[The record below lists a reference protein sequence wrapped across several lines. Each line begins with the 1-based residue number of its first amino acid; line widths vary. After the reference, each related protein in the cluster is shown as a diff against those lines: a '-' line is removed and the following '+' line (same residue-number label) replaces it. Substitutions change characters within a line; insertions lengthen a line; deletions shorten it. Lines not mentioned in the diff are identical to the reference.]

1 MQAAG
6 IHHLEFVLLFVMVLV
21 VTLAALARRFG
32 TPYPIVLVIG
42 GLAVSLI
49 PNVPRVELNPHVI
62 FLVLLPPLL
71 FGAAFHTSWRS
82 FRRNLAKSSMMA
94 FGLVGFSVAA
104 VAFVTPLLLPGFNH
118 GAGFVLGALVASTDA
133 IAATSIARRMHLPQR
148 ITDILEGESLL
159 NDATSLLAL
168 ELGVALVAGTAVPTI
183 GTSTLRLIYLVTG
196 GVIVGVAAGWLVRWC
211 LQHLDDAPLEITLS
225 LLAPYV
231 AYLGAESAHSSGVL
245 ATVAC
250 GLLLGEKQSES
261 LSARARVEA
270 LAVWSTVD
278 FVLNGAVFA
287 LIGLQLPG
295 VLEGIGR
302 VPLAELAL
310 DTVILIALLIGV
322 RLLWVFAVSWISYR
336 NPEETETS
344 RGSSA
349 RKRSIHHW
357 LDGHARCNCTGRS
370 HVSACANER
379 RRGIPPARPA
389 DLSHIRSHPGN
400 IGGPGIE
407 PAISH
412 RQIASDPASGV
423 RQSGFTGRI
432 DRDSQGAVSREAVF
446 QEAVW
451 KRAHSRATPHIVTYR
466 A

>member
-322 RLLWVFAVSWISYR
+322 RLLWVFAVSWISY
-336 NPEETETS
+336 
-344 RGSSA
+344 A
-349 RKRSIHHW
+349 IRKKLKRP
-357 LDGHARCNCTGRS
+357 A
-370 HVSACANER
+370 
-379 RRGIPPARPA
+379 ARPRA
-389 DLSHIRSHPGN
+389 SEVFIIGWTGMRGVIALAAAMSLPVLTNAGEAFPQRDLLIFLTFAVILVTLVAQGLSLPFLIDKLRVT
-400 IGGPGIE
+400 
-407 PAISH
+407 
-412 RQIASDPASGV
+412 RQAA
-423 RQSGFTGRI
+423 
-432 DRDSQGAVSREAVF
+432 
-446 QEAVW
+446 
-451 KRAHSRATPHIVTYR
+451 
-466 A
+466 

>member
-6 IHHLEFVLLFVMVLV
+6 IHHLEFVLLFVMALV
-21 VTLAALARRFG
+21 VGLAAVARRFG

-49 PNVPRVELNPHVI
+49 PNVPRVAMNPDVI

-71 FGAAFHTSWRS
+71 FAAAFHTSWRS

-94 FGLVGFSVAA
+94 FGLVSFSVAA

-133 IAATSIARRMHLPQR
+133 IAATAIARRMNLPQR

-183 GTSTLRLIYLVTG
+183 GTSVLRLIYLVAG
-196 GVIVGVAAGWLVRWC
+196 GVMVGLAAGWLIRWC
-211 LQHLDDAPLEITLS
+211 LQHLNDAPLEITLS
-225 LLAPYV
+225 LLAPYL
-231 AYLGAESAHSSGVL
+231 AYLGAESAHASGVL

-270 LAVWSTVD
+270 SAVWSTVD

-287 LIGLQLPG
+287 LIGLQLPS

-310 DTVILIALLIGV
+310 DTVILIALLIGL
-322 RLLWVFAVSWISYR
+322 RLLWVFAVAWIAYAVR
-336 NPEETETS
+336 KKLNRPA
-344 RGSSA
+344 A
-349 RKRSIHHW
+349 RPR
-357 LDGHARCNCTGRS
+357 
-370 HVSACANER
+370 ANEVFIIGWTGM
-379 RRGIPPARPA
+379 RGVIALAAAMSLPVLTSTGDAFPQR
-389 DLSHIRSHPGN
+389 DLLIFLTFAVILVTLVAQGLSLPFLIGKLRVIRQ
-400 IGGPGIE
+400 
-407 PAISH
+407 A
-412 RQIASDPASGV
+412 A
-423 RQSGFTGRI
+423 
-432 DRDSQGAVSREAVF
+432 
-446 QEAVW
+446 
-451 KRAHSRATPHIVTYR
+451 
-466 A
+466 